1 MARQDH
7 INEYFNGRTFMV
19 LCAVALVVTAA
30 VALSLGVRPST
41 TSENGVFF
49 TLWEPLIADTTL
61 SAIVNVLCLLITG
74 GILLAINKVF
84 TFVRSVT
91 HLFVSAFFL
100 LMVANP
106 SGLVSFNAGTLLALV
121 TALTLMPLF
130 ASYQDHHSQHSIF
143 LIFTMVAAGMMFHYG
158 FLVLILAYLLGFLNM
173 RAMGLK
179 GVLAMMFGLV
189 TPFWI
194 TLGLGLASPADFAM
208 PHYEGFWQMPQAAW
222 GNHLIMMVAAIAIL
236 GMVLAG
242 MNLYT
247 IMNYRLQTRVY
258 NIFFI
263 IVLLLTIVALC
274 LDFKHFAVYLPL
286 LNLTVAVQVAHVHI
300 LRAAPYRYLFILLFT
315 AACIA
320 SCVFNLFL
328 S

>member
-7 INEYFNGRTFMV
+7 INDYFNGRTFMV

-30 VALSLGVRPST
+30 VALSLGVQPCH

-49 TLWEPLIADTTL
+49 TLWEPLIADATL
-61 SAIVNVLCLLITG
+61 SATVNVLCLLITG

-100 LMVANP
+100 LQMANP
-106 SGLVSFNAGTLLALV
+106 SGLVSFNAGTLIALV

-130 ASYQDHHSQHSIF
+130 TSYQDHHSQHSIF

-158 FLVLILAYLLGFLNM
+158 FLMLIPAYLLGFLNM

-208 PHYEGFWQMPQAAW
+208 PHYEGFWQVPQAAW
-222 GNHLIMMVAAIAIL
+222 GSHLIMMVAATAIL

-263 IVLLLTIVALC
+263 IVLLLALVALC
-274 LDFKHFAVYLPL
+274 LDFKNLAVYLPL
-286 LNLTVAVQVAHVHI
+286 LNLTVAVQVAHVHT
-300 LRAAPYRYLFILLFT
+300 LRTAPYRYLFILLFT
-315 AACIA
+315 AACLA
-320 SCVFNLFL
+320 SCAFNLFL

>member
-30 VALSLGVRPST
+30 VALSLGVRPSP
-41 TSENGVFF
+41 TSENGAFF
-49 TLWEPLIADTTL
+49 TLWEPLIADATL
-61 SAIVNVLCLLITG
+61 SATVNVLCLLLTG

-100 LMVANP
+100 LMMANP
-106 SGLVSFNAGTLLALV
+106 SGLVSFNAGTLLAQV
-121 TALTLMPLF
+121 AALTLMPLF
-130 ASYQDHHSQHSIF
+130 ASCQDHHSQHSIF
-143 LIFTMVAAGMMFHYG
+143 LIFTMVSAGMMFHYG
-158 FLVLILAYLLGFLNM
+158 FLVLIPAYLLGFLNM

-208 PHYEGFWQMPQAAW
+208 PHYEGFWQMPQTAW
-222 GNHLIMMVAAIAIL
+222 GSHHIMIVVATAIL
-236 GMVLAG
+236 GMMLAG

-263 IVLLLTIVALC
+263 IVLLLSLVALC
-274 LDFKHFAVYLPL
+274 LDLKHFAVYLPL
-286 LNLTVAVQVAHVHI
+286 LNLTVAVQVAHVHT
-300 LRAAPYRYLFILLFT
+300 LRTAPYRYLFILLFT
-315 AACIA
+315 TACVA
-320 SCVFNLFL
+320 SCVANLMQP
-328 S
+328 

>member
-30 VALSLGVRPST
+30 VALSLGVRPSP

-49 TLWEPLIADTTL
+49 TLWEPLIGDATL
-61 SAIVNVLCLLITG
+61 SAAINVLCLLTTG

-100 LMVANP
+100 LMMANP

-121 TALTLMPLF
+121 AALTLMPLF
-130 ASYQDHHSQHSIF
+130 ASCQDHHSQHSIF
-143 LIFTMVAAGMMFHYG
+143 LIFTMVSAGMMFHYG
-158 FLVLILAYLLGFLNM
+158 FLVLIPAYLLGFLNM

-179 GVLAMMFGLV
+179 GVLAMMFGLI

-208 PHYEGFWQMPQAAW
+208 PHFEGFWQMPQTAW
-222 GNHLIMMVAAIAIL
+222 GSHHIMMVVAAAIL

-263 IVLLLTIVALC
+263 IVLLLALVALC
-274 LDFKHFAVYLPL
+274 LDLKHFAVYLPL
-286 LNLTVAVQVAHVHI
+286 LNLTVAVQVAHVHT
-300 LRAAPYRYLFILLFT
+300 LRTAPYRYLFILLFT
-315 AACIA
+315 TACVA
-320 SCVFNLFL
+320 SCVANLML
-328 S
+328 P